1 MRITRNVIPFALLGV
16 CMFAVSLSGSAQ
28 NYPTKQVRWILGF
41 PAGGTSDVL
50 ARAIAPKLNVM
61 WKQQIIVDNRPGA
74 SGIIANSMVATAP
87 PDGHTMLLISSTY
100 ANLIAMGKKL
110 PYDPYQDLVAV
121 ALLTSVPNVLTVHPS
136 LPVKSVK
143 DLISLAKSK
152 PGQINYGTGGSM
164 TGPHLATELFK
175 LMTKT
180 DMMHIPYK
188 GTPPAVTDLLAGRVQ
203 VMMAL
208 TPVVMPYLT
217 TGRLRSIAV
226 SGAKRIPELPDVPTV
241 AETVPEYDATTW
253 YGLLMPRG
261 TPPAIIQKINSDVGK
276 TLEMPDVIQQLA
288 AVGFQVTFSTP
299 QQLTSFIQKEAETWK
314 RVIVEA
320 KIPLD

>member
-1 MRITRNVIPFALLGV
+1 MRITRNVIPVVLMGMY
-16 CMFAVSLSGSAQ
+16 MFAVSLSGGAQ
-28 NYPTKQVRWILGF
+28 NYPAKQVRWVLGF

-61 WKQQIIVDNRPGA
+61 WKQQVIVDNRPGA
-74 SGIIANSMVATAP
+74 SGIIANSMVASAL

-100 ANLIAMGKKL
+100 ANLIAIGKKL
-110 PYDPYQDLVAV
+110 PYDPYQDLAAV

-143 DLISLAKSK
+143 DLIALAKSK

-217 TGRLRSIAV
+217 TNRLRSIAV

-241 AETVPEYDATTW
+241 AETLPEYDATTW

-261 TPPAIIQKINSDVGK
+261 TPLAIIQKINSDVGK